1 MSVMWSCI
9 KYINLPE
16 PLLWKINQ
24 RASSSDLRLHQ
35 QLVFISSGRCT
46 AFTVPAFNGSAS
58 PNTMFHTC
66 STVATVRLRFLS
78 PPTTI
83 CLPCANVS
91 YQSTHG
97 VTCVYVYVYVCAGA
111 TCGVDRVSDGLLRFR
126 IILCCQRT
134 SIWRC
139 QRPQGKEQVESA
151 ESWEMW
157 VQACL
162 KHMDVGAAL

>member
-1 MSVMWSCI
+1 
-9 KYINLPE
+9 
-16 PLLWKINQ
+16 
-24 RASSSDLRLHQ
+24 
-35 QLVFISSGRCT
+35 
-46 AFTVPAFNGSAS
+46 
-58 PNTMFHTC
+58 MFH
-66 STVATVRLRFLS
+66 SSYSEPEVLS
-78 PPTTI
+78 PPTTV

-97 VTCVYVYVYVCAGA
+97 VTCVYVYVYVGFKAARGLE
-111 TCGVDRVSDGLLRFR
+111 GVSDGRVHFR

-134 SIWRC
+134 SIWQC

-162 KHMDVGAAL
+162 EHMGIGAAL